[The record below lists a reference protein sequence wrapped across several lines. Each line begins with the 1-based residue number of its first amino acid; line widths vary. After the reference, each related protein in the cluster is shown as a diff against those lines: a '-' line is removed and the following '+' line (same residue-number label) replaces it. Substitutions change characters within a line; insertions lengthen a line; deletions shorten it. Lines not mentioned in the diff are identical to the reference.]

1 MGPEVQEVGVYV
13 KEVAYFTD
21 DSQHDSR
28 PMGRSGAKSQ
38 LKLLQE

>member
-21 DSQHDSR
+21 DSQYNSR
-28 PMGRSGAKSQ
+28 TMGRSGAKSQ